1 MKTTRLIMMAAMML
15 LTTTTAS
22 AKKVITPKVY
32 MYGFAASFNDSI
44 VHFTDIQTLDS
55 VWIDSKTGF
64 LLGRENYSFQ
74 LRDYLGSQQMPQRTC
89 IVVYNTDRKKLEKK
103 FVKMKRLYTTSKDGR
118 IYFDV
123 RYLEDKDFH
132 FTTVDMS
139 DPIVE
144 AADMEEEGPKTKKAP
159 KPEKRRKPE
168 KLKKK

>member
-1 MKTTRLIMMAAMML
+1 MKTIRLIMMAAMML

-89 IVVYNTDRKKLEKK
+89 IR
-103 FVKMKRLYTTSKDGR
+103 
-118 IYFDV
+118 
-123 RYLEDKDFH
+123 
-132 FTTVDMS
+132 
-139 DPIVE
+139 P
-144 AADMEEEGPKTKKAP
+144 
-159 KPEKRRKPE
+159 
-168 KLKKK
+168 